1 MSLATLKEVKEKFFS
16 LPKKE
21 QEIILKEIYN
31 FSKDVKEFIN
41 VRLLRDGE
49 DKFIEEIKKATE
61 SSTSTGRS
69 KMIKVTKVNSIL
81 SKAKKSK
88 VTKETLCDMHWY
100 AFDGYVTFLNYCG
113 GGPDSYENKAYEHFE
128 NYLRLLVEISD
139 DKQKL
144 EEELLGVENYLNQ
157 HQDMY
162 NDHLWKLYEDIAAEY
177 VHIG

>member
-1 MSLATLKEVKEKFFS
+1 MSLATLREIKEKFFS
-16 LPKKE
+16 LSKKE
-21 QEIILKEIYN
+21 QETILKEIYN
-31 FSKDVKEFIN
+31 FSKDVKEFMN
-41 VRLLRDGE
+41 VRLLGDGE

-61 SSTSTGRS
+61 SSTSTGRP

-88 VTKETLCDMHWY
+88 VTKETLCDMQWY
-100 AFDGYVTFLNYCG
+100 AFDGYVTFLNDYG

-144 EEELLGVENYLNQ
+144 EEELLGVENYLSQ
-157 HQDMY
+157 HQNMC
-162 NDHLWKLYEDIAAEY
+162 NDHLWELYEDIVTEY
-177 VHIG
+177 VYRD

>member
-1 MSLATLKEVKEKFFS
+1 MSLATLREVKEEFFS
-16 LPKKE
+16 LSRKE
-21 QEIILKEIYN
+21 QETILKEIYN

-49 DKFIEEIKKATE
+49 NKFIEDIKKATE
-61 SSTSTGRS
+61 SSTPTGRL
-69 KMIKVTKVNSIL
+69 KMIKVSKVNSIL

-100 AFDGYVTFLNYCG
+100 AFDGYVTFLNDYG
-113 GGPDSYENKAYEHFE
+113 GGPDSYENKAYDHFK

-144 EEELLGVENYLNQ
+144 EEKLLGIENYLNQ
-157 HQDMY
+157 HQNMY
-162 NDHLWKLYEDIAAEY
+162 NDHLWELYKDVVAEY
-177 VHIG
+177 IHVD